1 MWIIFIKSMDSSAA
15 YSLAADL
22 LVMIHFLAIL
32 FIVLGGLL
40 LFRWPGIA
48 FIHLPF
54 AAWGAIMEVMGW
66 ICPLTPWEQR
76 LRSAAGES
84 GYSGGFI
91 DHYLLP
97 LIYPEQLTREIQM
110 GLGLFVLLFNLA
122 VYGWWLI
129 RRNSKKENP

>member
-1 MWIIFIKSMDSSAA
+1 MDSPAF

-22 LVMIHFLAIL
+22 LVTIHFFAIL

-48 FIHLPF
+48 FIHLPL
-54 AAWGAIMEVMGW
+54 AAWGAIMEMMGW

-76 LRSAAGES
+76 LRDAAGGS
-84 GYSGGFI
+84 GYSGGFVE
-91 DHYLLP
+91 HYLLP
-97 LIYPEQLTREIQM
+97 LIYPEQLTREIQL

-122 VYGWWLI
+122 VYGWWLM
-129 RRNSKKENP
+129 RRNSKKKNP